1 MAQTNAAAS
10 AVQNLFRT
18 PELKDKILFTLLCL
32 LVYRIGAAITAPGI
46 NPQAITDFINSQSSG
61 AGLLGLYN
69 LFTGGQLARATV
81 FALGIMPYISAS
93 IFQQIA
99 QAVVPQIDKMSK
111 DEEGRKKIN
120 QWSRYA
126 TVGLA
131 AVQAWGFAIFAE
143 SLPGAVTNPGLG
155 FRMSMAFFLTTGA
168 IFVMW
173 LGEQITERGIGNG
186 ASLMIFFS
194 IVERI
199 WPGIMQSFTFI
210 STGAVGAFSMV
221 VLIIMMF
228 AIVAAIVAVTMAAR
242 RVLIQ
247 IPQRTMARGR
257 MREASRSFIPL
268 RINSSGVMPIVF
280 AQSVIVVPGAVAQF
294 MGNQR
299 MRDFADMLAP
309 GTTMYY
315 ILSAI
320 LILFFTY
327 FYTSII
333 FNPVDLAENLKKQGG
348 FIPGVKPGARTAEYI
363 DDVVSK
369 ITLVGALFLT
379 AVALLPIWIGEFMNV
394 PFRFGGT
401 SLLIVVGVALDT
413 IQQMN
418 QHLLLRKYDGFMKK
432 GRVRFRG
439 RQGAPGGF

>member
-1 MAQTNAAAS
+1 MAQSNAAAA

-32 LVYRIGAAITAPGI
+32 LVYRIGAHVTAPGI
-46 NPQAITDFINSQSSG
+46 NPQAISDFIDSQKNG
-61 AGLLGLYN
+61 GGLLGLYN

-99 QAVVPQIDKMSK
+99 QAVVPQVDKMSK
-111 DEEGRKKIN
+111 DEEGRKRLN

-126 TVGLA
+126 TVALA

-143 SLPGAVTNPGLG
+143 GITGAVANPG
-155 FRMSMAFFLTTGA
+155 FRFRLLMTFFLTVGA
-168 IFVMW
+168 VFVMW

-199 WPGIMQSFTFI
+199 WPSIFSAFGYV
-210 STGAVGAFSMV
+210 STGVIGAFSLV
-221 VLIIMMF
+221 VLIIIMVGV
-228 AIVAAIVAVTMAAR
+228 VAAVVAVTMAAR
-242 RVLIQ
+242 KVLIQ
-247 IPQRTMARGR
+247 IPQRTMQKGR

-268 RINSSGVMPIVF
+268 RVNASGVMPIVF

-294 MGNQR
+294 MGSPR
-299 MRDFADMLAP
+299 LRDFADYLAP

-315 ILSAI
+315 VLSAI

-333 FNPVDLAENLKKQGG
+333 FNPIDVAENLKKQGG
-348 FIPGVKPGARTAEYI
+348 FVPGVKPGAKTAEYI

-369 ITLVGALFLT
+369 ITLPGALFLT
-379 AVALLPIWIGEFMNV
+379 AVALLPIWISTAMNV
-394 PFRFGGT
+394 PFNFGGT

-413 IQQMN
+413 ITQMN

-432 GRVRFRG
+432 GRIKFRG
-439 RQGAPGGF
+439 RQGAPGGY

>member
-1 MAQTNAAAS
+1 MAQNNAAS

-32 LVYRIGAAITAPGI
+32 LVYRIGAAVTAPGI
-46 NPQAITDFINSQSSG
+46 NPIAIQDFLNSQSNG
-61 AGLLGLYN
+61 GGLLGLYD
-69 LFTGGQLARATV
+69 LFTGGQLSRATV

-99 QAVVPQIDKMSK
+99 GAIIPQVEKMQK
-111 DEEGRKKIN
+111 DEEGRKRVN

-126 TVGLA
+126 TVLLA
-131 AVQAWGFAIFAE
+131 WVQAWGFALFTE
-143 SLPGAVTNPGLG
+143 SLPGVVESPGFA
-155 FRMSMAFFLTTGA
+155 FRLQMAFFLTTGA
-168 IFVMW
+168 MFVMW
-173 LGEQITERGIGNG
+173 LGEQITERGLGNG

-194 IVERI
+194 IVDRI
-199 WPGIMQSFTFI
+199 WPGIGETFKFI
-210 STGAVGAFSMV
+210 GSGAIPTFNLL
-221 VLIIMMF
+221 VLIVLM
-228 AIVAAIVAVTMAAR
+228 VAVVASVVAVTMAAR

-280 AQSVIVVPGAVAQF
+280 AQSVIVIPGAAAQF
-294 MGNQR
+294 SGNAAL
-299 MRDFADMLAP
+299 RDFSDKFQP
-309 GTTMYY
+309 GTPLYY
-315 ILSAI
+315 VLSAI

-333 FNPVDLAENLKKQGG
+333 FNPIDLAENLKKQGG

-369 ITLVGALFLT
+369 ITLPGAIFLT
-379 AVALLPIWIGEFMNV
+379 IIALLPIAISKAINV
-394 PFRFGGT
+394 PFTFGGT

-413 IQQMN
+413 LTQMQ

-439 RQGAPGGF
+439 RQGAPGGY

>member
-1 MAQTNAAAS
+1 MAQSNAAN

-32 LVYRIGAAITAPGI
+32 LVYRIGAAVTSPGI
-46 NPQAITDFINSQSSG
+46 NPIAIQDFINSQQNG
-61 AGLLGLYN
+61 GGLLGLYN

-99 QAVVPQIDKMSK
+99 QAVIPQVDKMSK

-143 SLPGAVTNPGLG
+143 SIPGAVAAPGFG
-155 FRMSMAFFLTTGA
+155 FRLSMAFFLTTGA

-199 WPGIMQSFTFI
+199 WPSIFSTFQFI
-210 STGAVGAFSMV
+210 STGSVGAFSIL
-221 VLIIMMF
+221 VLMIIMF
-228 AIVAAIVAVTMAAR
+228 GVVAAVVAVTMAAR

-247 IPQRTMARGR
+247 IP
-257 MREASRSFIPL
+257 
-268 RINSSGVMPIVF
+268 
-280 AQSVIVVPGAVAQF
+280 
-294 MGNQR
+294 
-299 MRDFADMLAP
+299 
-309 GTTMYY
+309 
-315 ILSAI
+315 
-320 LILFFTY
+320 
-327 FYTSII
+327 
-333 FNPVDLAENLKKQGG
+333 
-348 FIPGVKPGARTAEYI
+348 
-363 DDVVSK
+363 
-369 ITLVGALFLT
+369 
-379 AVALLPIWIGEFMNV
+379 
-394 PFRFGGT
+394 
-401 SLLIVVGVALDT
+401 
-413 IQQMN
+413 
-418 QHLLLRKYDGFMKK
+418 
-432 GRVRFRG
+432 
-439 RQGAPGGF
+439 

>member
-1 MAQTNAAAS
+1 MAQSNAAN

-32 LVYRIGAAITAPGI
+32 LVYRIGAAVTAPGI
-46 NPQAITDFINSQSSG
+46 NPQAIADYINQQSNG
-61 AGLLGLYN
+61 GGLLGLYN

-99 QAVVPQIDKMSK
+99 QAVVPQVDKMSK
-111 DEEGRKKIN
+111 DEEGRKRIN

-126 TVGLA
+126 TVVLA

-143 SLPGAVTNPGLG
+143 SIPGAVTNPGFG
-155 FRMSMAFFLTTGA
+155 FRMSMAFFLTVGA

-199 WPGIMQSFTFI
+199 WPSIFSAFGYV
-210 STGAVGAFSMV
+210 STGVIGAFSLV
-221 VLIIMMF
+221 VLILIM
-228 AIVAAIVAVTMAAR
+228 AGVVAAVVTVTMAAR
-242 RVLIQ
+242 KVLIQ
-247 IPQRTMARGR
+247 IPQRTMQKGR
-257 MREASRSFIPL
+257 MREASRSYIPL
-268 RINSSGVMPIVF
+268 RVNASGVMPIVF

-294 MGNQR
+294 MGSPKL
-299 MRDFADMLAP
+299 RDFADLLAP

-333 FNPVDLAENLKKQGG
+333 FNPIDVAENLKKQGG
-348 FIPGVKPGARTAEYI
+348 FVPGVKPGAKTAEYI

-369 ITLVGALFLT
+369 ITLPGALFLT
-379 AVALLPIWIGEFMNV
+379 AVALLPIWISTAMNV
-394 PFRFGGT
+394 PFNFGGT

-413 IQQMN
+413 ITQMN

-432 GRVRFRG
+432 GRIKFRG
-439 RQGAPGGF
+439 RQGAPGGY

>member
-1 MAQTNAAAS
+1 MAQSNAATA
-10 AVQNLFRT
+10 AVQNLMRT

-32 LVYRIGAAITAPGI
+32 LVYRIGAHVTAPGI
-46 NPQAITDFINSQSSG
+46 NPQAIADFIDSQKNG
-61 AGLLGLYN
+61 GGLLGLYN

-99 QAVVPQIDKMSK
+99 QAVVPQVDKMSK
-111 DEEGRKKIN
+111 DEEGRKRLN

-126 TVGLA
+126 TVLLA
-131 AVQAWGFAIFAE
+131 AVQAWGFSIFAE
-143 SLPGAVTNPGLG
+143 GITGAVVNPG
-155 FRMSMAFFLTTGA
+155 FRFRVLMTFFLTVGA

-199 WPGIMQSFTFI
+199 WPSIFSAFGYV
-210 STGAVGAFSMV
+210 STGVIGAFSLV
-221 VLIIMMF
+221 VLIIIM
-228 AIVAAIVAVTMAAR
+228 AAVVAAVVAVTMAAR
-242 RVLIQ
+242 KVLIQ
-247 IPQRTMARGR
+247 IPQRTMAKGR

-268 RINSSGVMPIVF
+268 RVNSSGVMPIVF

-294 MGNQR
+294 MGSQR
-299 MRDFADMLAP
+299 MRDFADYLAP

-333 FNPVDLAENLKKQGG
+333 FNPIDVAENLKKQGG
-348 FIPGVKPGARTAEYI
+348 FVPGVKPGAKTAEYI

-369 ITLVGALFLT
+369 ITLPGALFLT
-379 AVALLPIWIGEFMNV
+379 AVALLPIWISTAMNV
-394 PFRFGGT
+394 PFNFGGT

-413 IQQMN
+413 ITQMN

-432 GRVRFRG
+432 GRIKFRG
-439 RQGAPGGF
+439 RQGAPGGY